1 MIEQSHFFQGL
12 DAEDLAKLEAISVV
26 KKYKK
31 GEFLF
36 IEGEEPKWL
45 TFLITGSVKL
55 YKTTANGKE
64 IFYPSACTY
73 EFCS

>member
-1 MIEQSHFFQGL
+1 MIEKIPFFQGL
-12 DAEDLAKLEAISVV
+12 NEEDLAKLEAISVV

-45 TFLITGSVKL
+45 IFLISGSVKL

-64 IFYPSACTY
+64 IFIHQ
-73 EFCS
+73 